1 MSVKVEVTIKEI
13 PTACSKCQFYSLT
26 RYRCHNEMG
35 DESKC
40 SLGYMTGDMRDVNM
54 YTDRNREKR
63 YFNCRIEDN
72 ILID

>member
-1 MSVKVEVTIKEI
+1 MSVL
-13 PTACSKCQFYSLT
+13 FFNSLSLSQW
-26 RYRCHNEMG
+26 NG